1 MGMSTGGNKRG
12 RGALSEIN
20 VTPLVDVM
28 LVLLIVFMV
37 TTPIIVKDLSQRN
50 VDIDL
55 PPTNAKPVAL
65 EDLQTILTIRN
76 DLTVG
81 LDLGQGE
88 VKAIVRCTGAKDDY
102 TACLEPLEGMLK
114 ANEPLH
120 DGRTVFIM
128 ADRTLP
134 YGFVIDVMAR
144 VKNAGLQ
151 KVGMVTNPP
160 TGKEG

>member
-1 MGMSTGGNKRG
+1 MAMSTGGGKR
-12 RGALSEIN
+12 RSALSEIN

-37 TTPIIVKDLSQRN
+37 TTPIIAQDLTQRN

-55 PPTNAKPVAL
+55 PTTNAKPVAMK
-65 EDLQTILTIRN
+65 DVKTTLTIRG
-76 DLTVG
+76 DLSVG
-81 LDLGQGE
+81 LDLGAGE
-88 VKAIVRCTGAKDDY
+88 TRVDVSCAGVTDDY
-102 TACLEPLEGMLK
+102 SVCLAPLEGMLK

-120 DGRTVFIM
+120 DGRTLFIM
-128 ADRTLP
+128 ADRKLP

-151 KVGMVTNPP
+151 RVGMVTNPP
-160 TGKEG
+160 AGTEG